1 MIKILICEDDLK
13 DRKILIEYLQSYF
26 KKNKIDIEINILN
39 NYESSDYYEEYDF
52 IFLDIQLE
60 NTNGIDFA
68 RRFREKNRD
77 SIIVITSNYQKYL
90 IEGYTIEAQRY
101 FLKPIEKEIFE
112 EEMDKL
118 LFRYKDRLSG
128 FYDEKLSRKRIY
140 YKDILYIE
148 FLDRHSVLSFTNGN
162 KIHTKYTLKYW
173 MEKMEG
179 YTFCQSYKS
188 FYVNLDYVTGF
199 SKDWKDI
206 FISNGEIIPL
216 SKKYKKEF
224 TNEYFIHLH
233 KSL

>member
-1 MIKILICEDDLK
+1 MIKVLICEDDLK
-13 DRKILIEYLQSYF
+13 DRRILIEYLQSYF
-26 KKNKIDIEINILN
+26 KKNKIDVEINVLN
-39 NYESSDYYEEYDF
+39 DYKSSRYLEEYDF
-52 IFLDIQLE
+52 IFLDIKLGDV
-60 NTNGIDFA
+60 NGIDFA
-68 RRFREKNRD
+68 RRIREKNHD

-101 FLKPIEKEIFE
+101 FLKPIEKEVFE
-112 EEMDKL
+112 EQMDKL
-118 LFRYKDRLSG
+118 LFRYKDRFYG

-148 FLDRHSVLSFTNGN
+148 FLDRHTILNFTNGN
-162 KIHTKYTLKYW
+162 KIQTNYALKYW
-173 MEKMEG
+173 MEKTKG

-206 FISNGEIIPL
+206 FISNGERLPL

-224 TNEYFIHLH
+224 TNEYFMHLH